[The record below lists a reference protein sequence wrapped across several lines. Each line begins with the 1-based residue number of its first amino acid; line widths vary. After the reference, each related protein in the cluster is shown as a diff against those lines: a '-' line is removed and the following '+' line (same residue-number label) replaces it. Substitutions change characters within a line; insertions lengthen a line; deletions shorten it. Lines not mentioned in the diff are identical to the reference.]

1 MTVPA
6 LSVVGS
12 RISEIQSQFRRNM
25 PAASSFADTLRT
37 AETEAAAGTVHTVE
51 AMAMPSTGPTLSTP
65 IGMLGTPITVSGGAI
80 AGPVSGSWS
89 NLLPAA
95 GRRWAA
101 EIESAAQGA
110 GLDPRLLAAMIWQ
123 ESGFDPEAVSPSGAI
138 GLTQLMPATAGGLD
152 VDPWD
157 TTENLEGG
165 ARYLAWAIDEFGSVE
180 LGLAAYNAGPNRV
193 RAAGGIPEIPETQAY
208 VPRVLDYYR
217 QLGGVA

>member
-6 LSVVGS
+6 MSVVGS

-25 PAASSFADTLRT
+25 PAASSFADTLRA
-37 AETEAAAGTVHTVE
+37 AETEAASDTVYTVE
-51 AMAMPSTGPTLSTP
+51 AMAMPSTGPSMSVP

-95 GRRWAA
+95 GRGWASQ
-101 EIESAAQGA
+101 IESAAEHA

-138 GLTQLMPATAGGLD
+138 GLTQLMPATAGGLE

-193 RAAGGIPEIPETQAY
+193 RAAGGIPEIPETRAY